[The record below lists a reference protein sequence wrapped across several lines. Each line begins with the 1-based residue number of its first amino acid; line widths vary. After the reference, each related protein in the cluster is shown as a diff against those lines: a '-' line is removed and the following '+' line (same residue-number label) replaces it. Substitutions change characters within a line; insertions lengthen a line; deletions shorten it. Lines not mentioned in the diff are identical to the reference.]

1 MTEHNAPQPSE
12 PKPMNWTNVD
22 RLVRERASEA
32 LRSAGYEREADELDD
47 AGPIFHGLAALDVT
61 HRALQLR
68 TDDTKRSERARELLE
83 RVAFVGYAAY
93 AGHADLLPRYLREAE
108 ALADA
113 LAAEGAT
120 A

>member
-1 MTEHNAPQPSE
+1 MAKDTAPQPSE
-12 PKPMNWTNVD
+12 PTNWTNVD
-22 RLVRERASEA
+22 RIVCERVPEA

-47 AGPIFHGLAALDVT
+47 AGPIYGGLAALDVT
-61 HRALQLR
+61 YRALQLR
-68 TDDTKRSERARELLE
+68 ADDTKRSERARELLE

-93 AGHADLLPRYLREAE
+93 AGHAALLPRYLREAE

-113 LAAEGAT
+113 LATEGAT